1 MNAQTTHESKESG
14 MSTEYAAS
22 RVSHGGAE
30 FWLEKGPAGKQLV
43 ITGADAGVL
52 DAFTGASDGDRFV
65 APADADNALALRE
78 TLPWLKPR
86 LWGLEPTAGTGDR
99 LGLCTPGHVRAFQEV
114 PGVNPVFA
122 QQSTRE
128 MGRAHRTARNVLDDA
143 TWGTFQ
149 GGWTGGVGA
158 DSDHQKQEESLTECA
173 EAGFVFYTID
183 PGDEMDM
190 EAHDADEA
198 TVRAKA
204 EALDWSVLDTSL
216 ADALSR
222 YAGMTLDLESGAL
235 TISEEDVHRTFAKS
249 GGALKRGMELIE
261 HVRSLGVPHEFE
273 FAIDET
279 ERITTH
285 AEHVIL
291 VSELTRRGVEL
302 VSFAPRWVGQF
313 EKGVEYIGSRDELA
327 HDFQVHAEISRA
339 LGPYKLSLHSG
350 SDKFSI
356 YPLFAEATRGLHHL
370 KTAGTSWVEALRVVA
385 AHDPALLRDILAL
398 SLESF
403 EVNRHSYHLSC
414 DPAKIP
420 VNPSDEQMDDLI
432 TALDSRQVMHVG
444 YGPVLEQYGDRIKQI
459 LVDNEEMLHEIIR
472 EHFVRHLA
480 PFGK

>member
-1 MNAQTTHESKESG
+1 M
-14 MSTEYAAS
+14 MSLTLPAEAYEAS
-22 RVSHGGAE
+22 LVSHGGAR
-30 FWLEKGPAGKQLV
+30 FWLERTASGKELV
-43 ITGADAGVL
+43 VAGADAGVL
-52 DAFTGASDGDRFV
+52 AAFEGRHEGEVFR
-65 APADADNALALRE
+65 APVSAANALALRD

-99 LGLCTPGHVRAFQEV
+99 LGLCTPGHVRAFQDV

-122 QQSTRE
+122 QQSSRE

-158 DSDHQKQEESLTECA
+158 DSDHQKQEETLTECA

-222 YAGMTLDLESGAL
+222 YAGTTLDLESGAL
-235 TISEEDVHRTFAKS
+235 TITEEDVYRTFAKS

-279 ERITTH
+279 ARITTH
-285 AEHVIL
+285 AEHAIL

-313 EKGVEYIGSRDELA
+313 EKGVEYIGSRDDLA
-327 HDFQVHAEISRA
+327 HDFRVHAEIARA

-356 YPLFAEATRGLHHL
+356 YPLFAEATGGVFHL

-385 AHDPALLRDILAL
+385 EHDPALLRAILAE
-398 SLESF
+398 SLASF

-414 DPAKIP
+414 DPARIP
-420 VNPSDEQMDDLI
+420 ADPSDDQMDELI
-432 TALDSRQVMHVG
+432 TAIDSRQVMHVG
-444 YGPVLEQYGDRIKQI
+444 YGPVLEKYGTRITQV
-459 LVDNEEMLHEIIR
+459 LVDNEEMLYDVIHD
-472 EHFVRHLA
+472 HFVKHLA
-480 PFGK
+480 PFGR

>member
-1 MNAQTTHESKESG
+1 
-14 MSTEYAAS
+14 MSVTLPAEAYEAS
-22 RVSHGGAE
+22 LVSHGGAQY
-30 FWLEKGPAGKQLV
+30 WLERTASGKELV
-43 ITGADAGVL
+43 VQGADAATL
-52 DAFTGASDGDRFV
+52 DAFTGRSEGDVFR
-65 APADADNALALRE
+65 APVSAENALALRE

-99 LGLCTPGHVRAFQEV
+99 LGLCTPGHVQAFQQV

-128 MGRAHRTARNVLDDA
+128 MGRTHRSARNVLDDA

-173 EAGFVFYTID
+173 EAGYVFYTID

-190 EAHDADEA
+190 DAHDADEA

-216 ADALSR
+216 SDALAR
-222 YAGMTLDLESGAL
+222 YAGKSFDLESGAL
-235 TISEEDVHRTFAKS
+235 TISEEDVYRTFAKS

-273 FAIDET
+273 FAVDET
-279 ERITTH
+279 ARITTH
-285 AEHVIL
+285 AEHAIL

-302 VSFAPRWVGQF
+302 ASFAPRWVGQF
-313 EKGVEYIGSRDELA
+313 EKGVEYIGSRDALA
-327 HDFQVHAEISRA
+327 HDVRVHAEIARA

-356 YPLFAEATRGLHHL
+356 YPLFAEETRGLHHL

-385 AHDPALLRDILAL
+385 AKDPALLREILAE
-398 SLESF
+398 SLASF

-414 DPAKIP
+414 DPARIP
-420 VNPSDEQMDDLI
+420 ANPSDDQLDDLV
-432 TALDSRQVMHVG
+432 TAIDSRQVMHVG
-444 YGPVLEQYGDRIKQI
+444 YGPVLEKYGAQIKQI
-459 LVDNEEMLHEIIR
+459 LVDNEEMLYEVIR
-472 EHFVRHLA
+472 EHFVKHLE